1 MATLLMCLHDDLNT
15 ALEPAMYTLR
25 GSLEEASKLAFL
37 KGKSK
42 ISIHRLMAY
51 EVAYNSIKEATSS
64 MPADDVHALV
74 SRIKEKFSDPDY
86 AREEPPAEVDYG
98 LLQEE
103 AWEADWNDY

>member
-1 MATLLMCLHDDLNT
+1 
-15 ALEPAMYTLR
+15 MYPLR
-25 GSLEEASKLAFL
+25 GRLEEASKLAFL

-74 SRIKEKFSDPDY
+74 SRIKEKFSAPDY